1 MILLKYL
8 IIFILKII
16 ENSLAT
22 LRLILV
28 SNGKKW
34 LGAFLL
40 FTTSIIWIVS
50 SHIAIIDISI
60 SMVLIFSVGSLL
72 GSYIGSILE
81 EKMAIGNN
89 MLICITQKQMSEILR
104 QNGYIITKVE
114 GYGKDS
120 KKEVL
125 FVILKRNQNKDLI
138 SLIRSL
144 DQEVIIV
151 SEHTNILYAK

>member
-50 SHIAIIDISI
+50 SHIAIIDINI

-104 QNGYIITKVE
+104 QNCYIINKIK
-114 GYGKDS
+114 GNYKHY
-120 KKEVL
+120 KKEL
-125 FVILKRNQNKDLI
+125 
-138 SLIRSL
+138 
-144 DQEVIIV
+144 
-151 SEHTNILYAK
+151 

>member
-8 IIFILKII
+8 IIFNLKII

-50 SHIAIIDISI
+50 SHIAIIDINI

>member
-1 MILLKYL
+1 MKYL

-50 SHIAIIDISI
+50 SHIAIIDINI

-104 QNGYIITKVE
+104 QNGYIITKIE

-144 DQEVIIV
+144 DQKAIIV

>member
-1 MILLKYL
+1 MKYL

-40 FTTSIIWIVS
+40 FTTSIIWIIS
-50 SHIAIIDISI
+50 SHIAIIDINI

-144 DQEVIIV
+144 DQEAIIV

>member
-1 MILLKYL
+1 MKYL
-8 IIFILKII
+8 IIFNLKII

-50 SHIAIIDISI
+50 SHIAIIDINI

-104 QNGYIITKVE
+104 QNGYIITKIE

-144 DQEVIIV
+144 DQEAIIV

>member
-1 MILLKYL
+1 VILLKYL

-50 SHIAIIDISI
+50 SHIAIIDINI

-104 QNGYIITKVE
+104 QNGYIITKIE

-144 DQEVIIV
+144 DQEAIIV

>member
-1 MILLKYL
+1 MKYL

-50 SHIAIIDISI
+50 SHIAIIDINI

-125 FVILKRNQNKDLI
+125 FVILKTNQNKDLI

>member
-1 MILLKYL
+1 MKYL

-50 SHIAIIDISI
+50 SHIAIIDINI

-104 QNGYIITKVE
+104 QNGYIITKIE

-144 DQEVIIV
+144 DQESIIV

>member
-50 SHIAIIDISI
+50 SHIAIIDINI

-144 DQEVIIV
+144 DQEAIIV

>member
-50 SHIAIIDISI
+50 SHIAIIDINI

-104 QNGYIITKVE
+104 QNGYIITKIE

-144 DQEVIIV
+144 DQKAIIV

>member
-40 FTTSIIWIVS
+40 FTTSIIWIIS
-50 SHIAIIDISI
+50 SHIAIIDINI

-144 DQEVIIV
+144 DQEAIIV

>member
-1 MILLKYL
+1 MKYL
-8 IIFILKII
+8 IIFNLKII

-50 SHIAIIDISI
+50 SHIAIIDINI

-144 DQEVIIV
+144 DQEAIIV

>member
-50 SHIAIIDISI
+50 SHIAIIDINI

-120 KKEVL
+120 KKEDL

>member
-1 MILLKYL
+1 
-8 IIFILKII
+8 
-16 ENSLAT
+16 
-22 LRLILV
+22 
-28 SNGKKW
+28 
-34 LGAFLL
+34 
-40 FTTSIIWIVS
+40 
-50 SHIAIIDISI
+50 
-60 SMVLIFSVGSLL
+60 MVLIFSVGSLL

>member
-1 MILLKYL
+1 MKYL

-50 SHIAIIDISI
+50 SHIAIIDINI

-104 QNGYIITKVE
+104 QNGYIITKIE

-138 SLIRSL
+138 SLVRSL
-144 DQEVIIV
+144 DQESIIV

>member
-8 IIFILKII
+8 IIFNLKII

-50 SHIAIIDISI
+50 SHIAIIDINI

-144 DQEVIIV
+144 DQEAIIV

>member
-40 FTTSIIWIVS
+40 FTTSIIWIIS

-144 DQEVIIV
+144 DQEAIIV

>member
-1 MILLKYL
+1 MKYL
-8 IIFILKII
+8 IIFNLKII

-50 SHIAIIDISI
+50 SHIAIIDINI

-89 MLICITQKQMSEILR
+89 MLICITQKQMSKILR
-104 QNGYIITKVE
+104 QNGYIITKIE

-144 DQEVIIV
+144 DQEAIIV

>member
-50 SHIAIIDISI
+50 SHIAIIDINI

-104 QNGYIITKVE
+104 QNGYIITKIE

-138 SLIRSL
+138 SLVRSL
-144 DQEVIIV
+144 DQESIIV

>member
-1 MILLKYL
+1 MKYL

-50 SHIAIIDISI
+50 SHIAIIDINI

-104 QNGYIITKVE
+104 QNGYIITKIE

-144 DQEVIIV
+144 DQEAIIV

>member
-8 IIFILKII
+8 IIFNLKII

-50 SHIAIIDISI
+50 SHIAIIDINI

-104 QNGYIITKVE
+104 QNGYIITKIE

-144 DQEVIIV
+144 DQEAIIV

>member
-40 FTTSIIWIVS
+40 FTTSIIWIIS
-50 SHIAIIDISI
+50 SHIAIIDINI
-60 SMVLIFSVGSLL
+60 SMVLIFSIGSLL

-144 DQEVIIV
+144 DQEAIIV

>member
-50 SHIAIIDISI
+50 SHIAIIDINI

>member
-1 MILLKYL
+1 MKYL

-22 LRLILV
+22 LRLILI

-50 SHIAIIDISI
+50 SHIAIIDINI

-104 QNGYIITKVE
+104 QNGYIITKIE

-144 DQEVIIV
+144 DQEAIIV

>member
-50 SHIAIIDISI
+50 SHIAIIDINI

-104 QNGYIITKVE
+104 QNGYIITKIE

-125 FVILKRNQNKDLI
+125 FVMLKRNQN
-138 SLIRSL
+138 
-144 DQEVIIV
+144 
-151 SEHTNILYAK
+151 

>member
-40 FTTSIIWIVS
+40 FTTSIIWIIS
-50 SHIAIIDISI
+50 SHIAIIDINI

>member
-50 SHIAIIDISI
+50 SHIAIIDINI

-114 GYGKDS
+114 GYGKNS

-144 DQEVIIV
+144 DQEAIIV

>member
-1 MILLKYL
+1 MKYL

-50 SHIAIIDISI
+50 SHIAIIDINI

-144 DQEVIIV
+144 DQEAIIV

>member
-1 MILLKYL
+1 MKYL

>member
-34 LGAFLL
+34 LGAFFL

-50 SHIAIIDISI
+50 SHIAIIDINI

-104 QNGYIITKVE
+104 QNGYIITKIE

-138 SLIRSL
+138 SLIHSL
-144 DQEVIIV
+144 DQEAIIV

>member
-1 MILLKYL
+1 MKYL

-50 SHIAIIDISI
+50 SHIAIIDINI

>member
-50 SHIAIIDISI
+50 SHIAIIDINI

-104 QNGYIITKVE
+104 QNGYIITKIE

-144 DQEVIIV
+144 DQEAIIV

>member
-50 SHIAIIDISI
+50 SHIAIIDINI

-104 QNGYIITKVE
+104 QNGYIITKIE

-138 SLIRSL
+138 SLVRSL
-144 DQEVIIV
+144 DQEAIIV

>member
-50 SHIAIIDISI
+50 SHIAIIDINI

-120 KKEVL
+120 K
-125 FVILKRNQNKDLI
+125 
-138 SLIRSL
+138 
-144 DQEVIIV
+144 
-151 SEHTNILYAK
+151 

>member
-8 IIFILKII
+8 IIFNLKII

-50 SHIAIIDISI
+50 SHIAIIDINI

-138 SLIRSL
+138 RSL
-144 DQEVIIV
+144 DQEAIIV

>member
-34 LGAFLL
+34 LGAFLP

-50 SHIAIIDISI
+50 SHIAIIDINI

-104 QNGYIITKVE
+104 QNGYIITKIE

-138 SLIRSL
+138 SMIRSL
-144 DQEVIIV
+144 DQEAIIV

>member
-8 IIFILKII
+8 LIFILKII

-40 FTTSIIWIVS
+40 FTTSIIWIIS
-50 SHIAIIDISI
+50 SHIAIIDINI

-144 DQEVIIV
+144 DQEAIIV